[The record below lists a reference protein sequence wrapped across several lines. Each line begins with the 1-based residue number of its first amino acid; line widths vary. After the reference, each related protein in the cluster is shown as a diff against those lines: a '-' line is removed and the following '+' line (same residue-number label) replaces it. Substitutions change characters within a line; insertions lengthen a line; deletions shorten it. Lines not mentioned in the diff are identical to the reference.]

1 MYESKILDTI
11 TQYFVYGVL
20 TLEAT
25 GDDEE
30 EIKFYISVKLDKKN
44 NTFSV
49 IPNLYIDNMKIVE

>member
-1 MYESKILDTI
+1 MYESKISDTI

-20 TLEAT
+20 TLEST